1 MAIVYA
7 ETDQL
12 ADVGDIIFGG
22 VPNMLPF
29 KMECG
34 TQIYSPN
41 FCFIACEDDDLM
53 KLSKLTPI
61 EVNEEIVTS
70 LNEHIGSL
78 TNSNVINTIS
88 MPDAQN
94 IAFSSGNET
103 ERVKDIIELAMVAY
117 TDSQFKYFLS
127 EFLVGLH
134 YIGQRFDTVE
144 WVMPL
149 SAGNEENTAEML
161 WGYLIN
167 LLTSNKTLA
176 IETDGFTE
184 YTLNELNQK
193 VYARTV
199 TFSIDN
205 DDINT
210 VLFNFEWFV
219 SNDGTHITNMEVY
232 LNGKQ
237 DKLLIPGPEWD
248 DPSKVSIDVFRSM
261 LGEFMAL
268 DAVMQSLCF
277 DLVDL
282 RKPKNQ
288 NLLPFINILKDRP
301 K

>member
-12 ADVGDIIFGG
+12 ADVGDIIFGD
-22 VPNMLPF
+22 VPNMTPF

-34 TQIYSPN
+34 TLIYSPN
-41 FCFIACEDDDLM
+41 FCFVACEDDDL
-53 KLSKLTPI
+53 SSTYKLTPI
-61 EVNEEIVTS
+61 EVNEEVITP
-70 LNEHIGSL
+70 LNEYIGNF
-78 TNSNVINTIS
+78 TNGNVINTIS
-88 MPDAQN
+88 MPDTQN
-94 IAFSSGNET
+94 IAYSSDDEL
-103 ERVKDIIELAMVAY
+103 ERFQDILTLATVAY
-117 TDSQFKYFLS
+117 TDSQFRYFLS
-127 EFLVGLH
+127 EFVIGLH
-134 YIGQRFDTVE
+134 HIGERFDTVE

-161 WGYLIN
+161 WGYLVS
-167 LLTSNKTLA
+167 LLSGNDILA

-219 SNDGTHITNMEVY
+219 SNDETHITNMEVY

-268 DAVMQSLCF
+268 DAIAQSLFF

-282 RKPKNQ
+282 RKPENQ